1 MVQIQLYD
9 TLTRAKRPFTPIDPN
24 NVRMYVCGPTVY
36 DRAHIGNAVPVV
48 VFDQL
53 FRLLREVY
61 GADHVTFATNVTDI
75 DDKIIE
81 RAAANGEP
89 IETLTART
97 FADYVADMGGLH
109 VLQPTVRPFA
119 TKHVPQMIAMI
130 ERLIGQGHAYV
141 AEGHVLFD
149 VSSMPAYGRLSG
161 RTLDEQIAGARVEV
175 APFKR
180 NPQDFVLWKPSTPE
194 MPGWDSPWGRGRPGW
209 HIECSAMIESLFGI
223 TFDIHGGGIDLAFP
237 HHENELAQST
247 CAHDGAPFA
256 NYWMHNGHLTVN
268 GTKMSKSLGNFRLVT
283 DYAQKFPGEAVRLAL
298 LMGHY
303 RQPFDFSDARVEE
316 AKKKLDRWYR
326 AAEVAFIDD
335 TPRGDTAPVL
345 AALADDLNTPA
356 AIAAIDRAVAA
367 SFACEDAAA
376 AAVRDSARLLGLLQ
390 STPEAWFRWTPAGAT
405 LDEFAIEARITARAE
420 ARARRDF
427 AAADR
432 VRKELAEAGIVLEDN
447 AQGTIW
453 RRT

>member
-1 MVQIQLYD
+1 MQIQLYD
-9 TLTRAKRPFTPIDPN
+9 TLTRAKRPFVPIDPT

-61 GADHVTFATNVTDI
+61 GEAHVTFATNVTDI

-89 IETLTART
+89 IEALTTRML
-97 FADYVADMGGLH
+97 DHYVADMGGLH
-109 VLQPTVRPFA
+109 VLPPSLRPFA
-119 TKHVPQMIAMI
+119 TKHVPHMIAMI
-130 ERLIGQGHAYV
+130 ERLIAQGHAYE
-141 AEGHVLFD
+141 AEGHALFD

-194 MPGWDSPWGRGRPGW
+194 MPGWESPWGRGRPGW
-209 HIECSAMIESLFGI
+209 HIECSAMIEALFGT

-283 DYAQKFPGEAVRLAL
+283 DYAQNFPGEAVRLAL

-326 AAEVAFIDD
+326 AAEVAFADD

-390 STPEAWFRWTPAGAT
+390 STPEAWFRWTPTGAS
-405 LDEFAIEARITARAE
+405 LDESAIEARIAARAE
-420 ARARRDF
+420 ARAKRDF
-427 AAADR
+427 AEADR
-432 VRKELAEAGIVLEDN
+432 VRKELADAGIVLEDN

>member
-1 MVQIQLYD
+1 MQIQLYD
-9 TLTRAKRPFTPIDPN
+9 TLTRAKRPFVPIDPS
-24 NVRMYVCGPTVY
+24 NVRLYVCGPTVY

-61 GADHVTFATNVTDI
+61 GEAHVTYATNVTDI

-81 RAAANGEP
+81 RAAANGEK
-89 IETLTART
+89 IEALTART
-97 FADYVADMGGLH
+97 FADYVADMRGLH
-109 VLQPTVRPFA
+109 VLEPSLRPFA
-119 TKHVPQMIAMI
+119 TKHVPHMIAMI
-130 ERLIGQGHAYV
+130 EQLIARDNAYE

-149 VSSMPAYGRLSG
+149 VGSMPGYGRLSG

-180 NPQDFVLWKPSTPE
+180 NPQDFVLWKPSTAE
-194 MPGWDSPWGRGRPGW
+194 MPGWESPWGRGRPGW
-209 HIECSAMIESLFGI
+209 HIECSAMIEALFG
-223 TFDIHGGGIDLAFP
+223 TSFDIHGGGIDLAFP

-256 NYWMHNGHLTVN
+256 NFWMHNGHLTVN
-268 GTKMSKSLGNFRLVT
+268 GTKMSKSLGNFRLVD
-283 DYAQKFPGEAVRLAL
+283 DYAKDFPGEAVRLAL

-326 AAEVAFIDD
+326 AAEVAFADD
-335 TPRGDTAPVL
+335 TPRGDTGPVL

-356 AIAAIDRAVAA
+356 AIAARDRAASA

-376 AAVRDSARLLGLLQ
+376 AAVRDGARLLGLLQ
-390 STPEAWFRWTPAGAT
+390 STPEAWFRWTPPGAA
-405 LDEFAIEARITARAE
+405 LDEAAIAARIAARTD

-427 AAADR
+427 AEADR
-432 VRKELAEAGIVLEDN
+432 LRKELAEAGIVLEDG

-453 RRT
+453 RRI